1 MGPPSAV
8 QRSPHMTGDN
18 EGPESQPP
26 EGDAGKLG
34 EFYNTYLN
42 KENWVATIGLFLG
55 PIIFLAIMIMPT
67 PQGMTESAKI
77 VAAVTGLTATWWITE
92 AVPIPV
98 ASLVPLVMIP
108 LFGAMDMR
116 TTASEYASPII
127 FLFLGG
133 FILAQGMT
141 KWGLH
146 KRIALH
152 IIKLV
157 GTKPQYIIMGFMVA
171 SAFLSMWISNTAT
184 AVMMMPM
191 GIAVADLSARNSKG
205 EDENIMRFIICL
217 MLAIAF
223 GCTIGGIGTL
233 IGTPP
238 NALFAEQLGNYEGAP
253 EISFLKWMQ
262 IGIPMVLVFLPIAW
276 LLLVK
281 VVYPLKMKELPGGI
295 EFIESELKKLGKM
308 GDGEKIVGAVFSIVA
323 LMWLTRPIISDHL
336 IPGIN
341 DSVIAVAGAI
351 VLFVIPVNL
360 SKREFALDWD
370 HAVKI
375 PWGVLLL
382 FGGGLAIAKA
392 FLDTGLAEFVGDKLI
407 WLDFLPLPLL
417 ILSIGLFTAFMSEVT
432 SNTATVALLLP
443 IMTAMSIALSI
454 HPMLLMLT
462 VTISGS
468 LVFMLPV
475 GTPPNAIVFAS
486 GKLTIPMMSKAGLP
500 IKIVLLLIFT
510 VLMYLLVIP
519 IMGIDPSNVPSW
531 ANNVINL
538 GA

>member
-1 MGPPSAV
+1 MSDKKKKSDSV
-8 QRSPHMTGDN
+8 SDI
-18 EGPESQPP
+18 QPP
-26 EGDAGKLG
+26 DDIKGGVNQVLETYFSGGDIYKTFGL
-34 EFYNTYLN
+34 
-42 KENWVATIGLFLG
+42 VAG
-55 PIIFLAIMIMPT
+55 PIAFLLIMLMPT
-67 PQGMTESAKI
+67 PVGMTESAKI
-77 VAAVTGLTATWWITE
+77 VAAVTVFTAFWWITE
-92 AVPIPV
+92 AVPIPI
-98 ASLVPLVMIP
+98 ASLLPLILLP
-108 LFGAMDMR
+108 LFSATDMS
-116 TTASEYASPII
+116 TTASQYAHPLI

-141 KWGLH
+141 KWNLH

-152 IIKLV
+152 IILIV
-157 GTKPQYIIMGFMVA
+157 GTKPKYIILGFMVA

-191 GIAVADLSARNSKG
+191 GIAVADLASRNSKDG
-205 EDENIMRFIICL
+205 EKGLIRFIIAL
-217 MLAIAF
+217 MLGIAF

-238 NALFAEQLGNYEGAP
+238 NALFAANISSYTGAP
-253 EISFLKWMQ
+253 EISFFQWMK
-262 IGIPMVLVFLPIAW
+262 IGVPLVVIFLPIAW
-276 LLLVK
+276 FLLVY
-281 VVYPLKMKELPGGI
+281 VVYPMKLKDIPGGMDYI
-295 EFIESELKKLGKM
+295 KNELKNLGKM
-308 GDGEKIVGAVFSIVA
+308 KRGEITVA
-323 LMWLTRPIISDHL
+323 LVFETVALLWLTRPILETHI

-341 DSVIAVAGAI
+341 DSIIALAGAV

-360 SKREFALDWD
+360 SKREFALDWK

-392 FLDTGLAEFVGDKLI
+392 FLDTGLAAYIGDGLT
-407 WLDFLPLPLL
+407 WLQFLPLPLL
-417 ILSIGLFTAFMSEVT
+417 ILSIGLFTAFLSEVT

-443 IMTAMSIALSI
+443 IMTAMSLAMSI

-486 GKLTIPMMSKAGLP
+486 GKLTIPAMSKAGLP
-500 IKIVLLLIFT
+500 IKIVLMLVLT
-510 VLMYLLVIP
+510 VLMYVIIMP
-519 IMGIDPSNVPSW
+519 IMGIDPTTVPSW
-531 ANNVINL
+531 ANAI
-538 GA
+538 